1 MQDSSG
7 NSLPAATVMLLS
19 AKDSIM
25 QEFVTSGD
33 DGTFKIRAAKNKD
46 YVLQVLFL
54 GLETLNKNVKSSTDD
69 IDLGIL
75 TLLPSASALPNIDV
89 IGEYDLMKI
98 GNDTVEYN
106 AKAFKVQP
114 GAAVEDLLKR
124 LPGWKYN
131 VMDQSKP
138 MVKMCKMS
146 WWMAKNFLKGHA
158 SLLKIWRRMR

>member
-1 MQDSSG
+1 M
-7 NSLPAATVMLLS
+7 
-19 AKDSIM
+19 
-25 QEFVTSGD
+25 
-33 DGTFKIRAAKNKD
+33 
-46 YVLQVLFL
+46 
-54 GLETLNKNVKSSTDD
+54 
-69 IDLGIL
+69 
-75 TLLPSASALPNIDV
+75 LPSASALPNIDV

-98 GNDTVEYN
+98 GKDTVEYN

-146 WWMAKNFLKGHA
+146 WWMAKNFWKGHTH
-158 SLLKIWRRMR
+158 RY